1 MSTLRDVAAHAGV
14 SVATASRVAN
24 ASSRVRPET
33 RARVQRAM
41 RELLYVPP
49 QRANEAHL
57 GAAGAVG
64 LLVPELE
71 NPIFPALAQAMERRA
86 AALGLATIL
95 CNTGG
100 DASTEADYVHMLL
113 ERRVQGMIFIS
124 CEATDLRGDH
134 RHYARLAAEGARLVF
149 VNSDVEGLNAS
160 SVRIDEQAA
169 GRIATE
175 HLLELGHRRIG
186 FVAGPAHAQP
196 TRDKMIGYEVALRE
210 ARVEPAGLVAH
221 GTWGFDGGQDAM
233 GRLLA
238 PTRMRPSG
246 VICSS
251 DLMAVGSLKAAHE
264 AGVRVPEDLS
274 IVGFDG
280 VGVATWCEP
289 PLTTLEQPID
299 EMAECAVRSL
309 QTLFSDSA
317 RAFPELVFRPR
328 LRIGGSTAPP
338 PDRMRHG

>member
-1 MSTLRDVAAHAGV
+1 MPTLREVAAHAGV

-24 ASSRVRPET
+24 ASGLVRPET
-33 RARVQRAM
+33 RARVQQAM

-49 QRANEAHL
+49 QRVDEAHP

-160 SVRIDEQAA
+160 SIRIDEQAA

-175 HLLELGHRRIG
+175 HLLALGHRRIG

-196 TRDKMIGYEVALRE
+196 TRDKTLGHEVALRE
-210 ARVEPAGLVAH
+210 AGVEPAGLVAH
-221 GTWGFDGGQDAM
+221 DAWGFDGGRAAM
-233 GRLLA
+233 QRLLA
-238 PTRMRPSG
+238 LGRRRPTG

-251 DLMAVGSLKAAHE
+251 DLMAVGSLKAARE
-264 AGVRVPEDLS
+264 ARLRVPEDLS

-280 VGVATWCEP
+280 IGAASWSEP
-289 PLTTLEQPID
+289 SLTTLEQPIG
-299 EMAECAVRSL
+299 EMAECAVQSL

-317 RAFPELVFRPR
+317 RAVPELVFRPR

-338 PDRMRHG
+338 ARIRHG

>member
-1 MSTLRDVAAHAGV
+1 M
-14 SVATASRVAN
+14 
-24 ASSRVRPET
+24 
-33 RARVQRAM
+33 
-41 RELLYVPP
+41 
-49 QRANEAHL
+49 
-57 GAAGAVG
+57 
-64 LLVPELE
+64 E
-71 NPIFPALAQAMERRA
+71 NRA
-86 AALGLATIL
+86 AALGLATLL

-149 VNSDVEGLNAS
+149 VNSEVEGVNVA

-196 TRDKMIGYEVALRE
+196 TRDKAIGREVALRQAALE
-210 ARVEPAGLVAH
+210 HDGLVAH
-221 GTWGFDGGQDAM
+221 ADWGFDGGRAAM
-233 GRLLA
+233 RKLLA
-238 PTRMRPSG
+238 LGGGRPTG

-251 DLMAVGSLKAAHE
+251 DLMAVGALKATRK
-264 AGVRVPEDLS
+264 AGFRVPEDLS

-280 VGVATWCEP
+280 IGAALWSEP

-299 EMAECAVRSL
+299 EMAESAVQSL
-309 QTLFSDSA
+309 QTLFSNPE

-328 LRIGGSTAPP
+328 LRIGGSTGPP
-338 PDRMRHG
+338 PSRLRHG